1 MIKAFDYLRDFDAH
15 KAEYM
20 AAFERVIRSGQLI
33 LGPEVKA
40 FEAEFAGFV
49 GARHAVGVA
58 SGTDALELALLVV
71 GVSPG
76 DEVITVANSAVPTA
90 AAIREVGA
98 IPRFVEI
105 DPDTLNIDPEAAARA
120 VTARTRAILPVHMH
134 GTPIDMEPLLQIAR
148 NRDLRII
155 EDCAHAHGARRN
167 GVHVGAAGDV
177 SCFSF
182 YPTKN
187 LGGYGD
193 GGICVTNDTAVA
205 ERLRALRMY
214 GMGPGRIAMTDG
226 RNSRLDELQAAVLRV
241 KLSHLPERL
250 ASRRRIA
257 DRYTRGFARIDV
269 TLPPSIPSAEFA
281 FHQFVIRTPLRER
294 VIAALDAAEIG
305 WGIHYET
312 PLHHMPAYREF
323 HSGQPPLPHTDSAA
337 REILSLPIYPE
348 LIDDEV
354 DQVIAAVRAVLP
366 ARVAR

>member
-1 MIKAFDYLRDFDAH
+1 MIKAFDYLRDFEAH

-20 AAFERVIRSGQLI
+20 GALERVIRSGQLI

-40 FEAEFAGFV
+40 FEAEFAQFV
-49 GARHAVGVA
+49 GAQHAIGVA

-105 DPDTLNIDPEAAARA
+105 DSQTLNIDPEAAARA
-120 VTARTRAILPVHMH
+120 VTPRTRAILPVHMH
-134 GTPIDMEPLLQIAR
+134 GTPIAMEPLLQIAR
-148 NRDLRII
+148 NRNLRII
-155 EDCAHAHGARRN
+155 EDCAHAHGARRS
-167 GVHVGAAGDV
+167 GVHVGVAGDV

-193 GGICVTNDTAVA
+193 GGICITNDSELAD
-205 ERLRALRMY
+205 RLRALRMY
-214 GMGPGRIAMTDG
+214 GFGPGRIAMTDG

-241 KLSHLPERL
+241 KLSHLPEHL
-250 ASRRRIA
+250 AARRRIA
-257 DRYTRGFARIDV
+257 ARYARGFSGIDV
-269 TLPPSIPSAEFA
+269 TLPFIDASADSA
-281 FHQFVIRTPLRER
+281 FHQFVIRTPLRAR
-294 VIAALDAAEIG
+294 VVAALDAAQIG
-305 WGIHYET
+305 WGIHYDT

-323 HSGQPPLPHTDSAA
+323 QAGHPPLPVTDRAA

-348 LIDDEV
+348 LLDDEV
-354 DQVIAAVRAVLP
+354 DQVIAAVRSVL
-366 ARVAR
+366 RNVR

>member
-15 KAEYM
+15 RAEYM
-20 AAFERVIRSGQLI
+20 GAIERVIRSGQLI
-33 LGPEVKA
+33 LGPELKT
-40 FEAEFAGFV
+40 FETEFAEYV
-49 GARHAVGVA
+49 GARNAIGVA

-71 GVSPG
+71 GVSAG

-105 DPDTLNIDPEAAARA
+105 DPQTLNIDPEAAARA
-120 VTARTRAILPVHMH
+120 VTSRTRAILPVHMH

-148 NRDLRII
+148 NRNLRII
-155 EDCAHAHGARRN
+155 EDCAHAHGARHR
-167 GVHVGAAGDV
+167 GMHVGVAGDV
-177 SCFSF
+177 GCFSF

-193 GGICVTNDTAVA
+193 GGMCVTNDTGLA

-214 GMGPGRIAMTDG
+214 GFGPGRIAMTDG

-241 KLSHLPERL
+241 KLKHLPAHL
-250 ASRRRIA
+250 DARRRIA
-257 DRYTRGFARIDV
+257 ARYTRGLNGVEV
-269 TLPPSIPSAEFA
+269 TLPPSVQFAESA
-281 FHQFVIRTPLRER
+281 FHQFVIRTPLRSQ
-294 VIAALDAAEIG
+294 VTAALDAANIG
-305 WGIHYET
+305 WGIHYDT

-323 HSGQPPLPHTDSAA
+323 HAGQPPLPLTDAAA

-348 LIDDEV
+348 LHDNEV
-354 DQVIAAVRAVLP
+354 DQVIAVVRSVVP
-366 ARVAR
+366 ARDGR

>member
-1 MIKAFDYLRDFDAH
+1 MIKAFDYLRDFEAH
-15 KAEYM
+15 QAEYM

-40 FEAEFAGFV
+40 FEAEFAAFV
-49 GARHAVGVA
+49 GAGHAVGVA

-105 DPDTLNIDPEAAARA
+105 DSRTLNLDPEAAARA
-120 VTARTRAILPVHMH
+120 VTSRTRAILPVHMH
-134 GTPIDMEPLLQIAR
+134 GSPIDMQPLLQLAR
-148 NRDLRII
+148 NRNLRII
-155 EDCAHAHGARRN
+155 EDCAHAHGARRS
-167 GVHVGAAGDV
+167 GVHVGVAGDV

-187 LGGYGD
+187 LGAYGD
-193 GGICVTNDTAVA
+193 GGICVTNDRTLA
-205 ERLRALRMY
+205 ERLRSLRMY
-214 GMGPGRIAMTDG
+214 GFGPGRIAMTDG

-241 KLSHLPERL
+241 KLSHLPEHL
-250 ASRRRIA
+250 ESRRRIA
-257 DRYTRGFARIDV
+257 ARYLRGFADVDV
-269 TLPPSIPSAEFA
+269 TLPPLLPSAESA

-294 VIAALDAAEIG
+294 VTAALDAAQIG
-305 WGIHYET
+305 WGIHYDT

-323 HSGQPPLPHTDSAA
+323 QAGQPPLPLTEGAA
-337 REILSLPIYPE
+337 GEILSLPIYPE
-348 LIDDEV
+348 LLDDEV
-354 DQVIAAVRAVLP
+354 DQVIAVVRSVLP
-366 ARVAR
+366 ARGGR